1 MNDIQKKVNVIS
13 KEAENISANNDERKV
28 MLTGSNLESAISN
41 SRYMPIFL
49 LFKTMESKLQNR
61 ICYDINL
68 SYLTLEALKKALIEI
83 GDYEKFVAL
92 YKENIEPINFFKL
105 INDLS
110 TQAKYTSGREVA
122 NKFLT
127 SSIILTKLNSFYNDF
142 NDIYNNCLKNK
153 YILLYLFDSSGRG
166 NLPTMLNSFEN
177 LKEYFNNK
185 SNEKEEKQKRN
196 IIYYL
201 FVELENETKKCGIGD
216 DTKDEYYHKMQKINN
231 NIDDIFSK
239 IDLNGLYSIDYLCYE
254 LLSL

>member
-1 MNDIQKKVNVIS
+1 MS
-13 KEAENISANNDERKV
+13 KEAENISANEDERKV
-28 MLTGSNLESAISN
+28 MLTGNNLESAISN

-92 YKENIEPINFFKL
+92 YEESIEPINFFKL

-110 TQAKYTSGREVA
+110 IQTKYTSGKEVA
-122 NKFLT
+122 SKFLT
-127 SSIILTKLNSFYNDF
+127 SSIVLAKLNSFYNEYES
-142 NDIYNNCLKNK
+142 IYDNCLANK
-153 YILLYLFDSSGRG
+153 YTLLYLFDASGKG
-166 NLPTMLNSFEN
+166 NLPTMLNSFKN
-177 LKEYFNNK
+177 LKKYFYDK
-185 SNEKEEKQKRN
+185 DKQKKK
-196 IIYYL
+196 IVCYL
-201 FVELENETKKCGIGD
+201 FIELENETKKCGVCD
-216 DTKDEYYHKMQKINN
+216 DTKDEYYHKMQKIND
-231 NIDDIFSK
+231 NIDEIFNK